1 MGRNDMT
8 KTSLGKKIRLFLIC
22 TSIYAFYPLYTFAQ
36 IENNMVLIPSGKLIV
51 SEGYKSTEIFVEK
64 FFMDRFEVTQESYE
78 IIIGHNPSFFVDK
91 KKPVEMV
98 NWFEAVEYCLQIGKR
113 LPNEY
118 EWEMASRSGGTL
130 KFYWG
135 KGDPKL
141 YGWFNKNSEKKT
153 HPVGQKKPN
162 SYGLFD
168 MSGNVWEWTDSYHET
183 ISGKVLRGGS
193 WRNSMN
199 AMQSAKWITSLPI
212 HRFHYVGFRCAS
224 SKLLANSN

>member
-1 MGRNDMT
+1 MGLLLGNGVRWLLMA
-8 KTSLGKKIRLFLIC
+8 TS
-22 TSIYAFYPLYTFAQ
+22 LYTFSPIYTCAQ
-36 IENNMVLIPSGKLIV
+36 TENDMVLVPSGKLII
-51 SEGYKSTEIFVEK
+51 STEHGTTEIFIDK
-64 FFMDRFEVTQESYE
+64 FFMDRFEVTQERYE
-78 IIIGHNPSFFVDK
+78 KIIGLNPSFFVDRK
-91 KKPVEMV
+91 RPVEKV

-113 LPNEY
+113 LPNEW
-118 EWEMASRSGGTL
+118 EWEWASRSGNTS
-130 KFYWG
+130 KFSWG

-141 YGWFNKNSEKKT
+141 YGWFKKNSKKKT

-183 ISGKVLRGGS
+183 TGGKVLRGGS

-199 AMQSAKWITSLPI
+199 AMQSSKWITSLPI

-224 SKLLANSN
+224 SKLPANSN